1 MIEYRRRKDHDITVV
16 FDGWKG
22 GEGKESHTKRGCVR
36 IIYSRLGEKADNVI
50 KRIISAERHE
60 WIVVSSDREIANHA
74 WAINSTPVP
83 SETFLNFIEGEGS
96 DEEKFQQEGDGV
108 CYGSQGKSSQN
119 KLSKKEKAIK
129 RALNK
134 L

>member
-1 MIEYRRRKDHDITVV
+1 M
-16 FDGWKG
+16 
-22 GEGKESHTKRGCVR
+22 
-36 IIYSRLGEKADNVI
+36 I
-50 KRIISAERHE
+50 KRIISAERQE

-74 WAINSTPVP
+74 WSSNSTPIP
-83 SETFLNFIEGEGS
+83 SEAFLHFIKGAGS
-96 DEEKFQQEGDGV
+96 DEEGFEQEGDDV
-108 CYGSQGKSSQN
+108 CYGSQGKSSRN

>member
-1 MIEYRRRKDHDITVV
+1 MRKGHDITVV

-22 GEGKESHTKRGCVR
+22 GEGKESLTKRGGIK
-36 IIYSRLGEKADNVI
+36 IIYSRLGEKADSVI

-74 WAINSTPVP
+74 WSISSTPIP
-83 SETFLNFIEGEGS
+83 SETFLHFIEGEGS
-96 DEEKFQQEGDGV
+96 EEEGFEQEGDDV
-108 CYGSQGKSSQN
+108 CYGSQGKSSRN